1 MDRENYSLTVTI
13 LRIIAAFFGLIAF
26 GLMFVQQLSNGAMF
40 NEIAFG
46 TLPGSNPMPLAFVGY
61 ILVALAALVS
71 IVLIFAKNA
80 LNAKAMKLLD
90 FVVGI
95 VFVIGAILIVL
106 TKVWWYLGSAYQ
118 SNALWENTALS
129 AGPIVSCVFA
139 CLAAA
144 LNIYNGIVEEKI

>member
-1 MDRENYSLTVTI
+1 MDRENYSLMVTI

-26 GLMFVQQLSNGAMF
+26 GLMFVQQLANGSMF

-46 TLPGSNPMPLAFVGY
+46 SMTGTSAMPLGFIGY
-61 ILVALAALVS
+61 ILVAVMAVVS
-71 IVLIFAKNA
+71 IVLIFAKNT
-80 LNAKAMKLLD
+80 LNAKTMKLLD

-95 VFVIGAILIVL
+95 ALVIGAILIVL
-106 TKVWWYLGSAYQ
+106 TKVWWYLGRPIQNS
-118 SNALWENTALS
+118 SMWEATSLS
-129 AGPIVSCVFA
+129 AGPIVACVFA